1 MTTTGTIDPIARE
14 LAARAW
20 GPTINTAT
28 ELIPGTVWEFSTPSH
43 GGYVATFPID
53 QLPYWAVRTYAG
65 RIEANGLAYVAFEED
80 CDAALLLYHDA
91 AARRAVYDNW
101 HPDTIETFAAYT
113 DFVKSWYLK
122 TRSRSWWPLTTNR

>member
-1 MTTTGTIDPIARE
+1 MTTTTGTIDPIARE

-80 CDAALLLYHDA
+80 CDAAILLYHDA

-113 DFVKSWYLK
+113 AFIAGWYAYIRNYHAI
-122 TRSRSWWPLTTNR
+122 TA